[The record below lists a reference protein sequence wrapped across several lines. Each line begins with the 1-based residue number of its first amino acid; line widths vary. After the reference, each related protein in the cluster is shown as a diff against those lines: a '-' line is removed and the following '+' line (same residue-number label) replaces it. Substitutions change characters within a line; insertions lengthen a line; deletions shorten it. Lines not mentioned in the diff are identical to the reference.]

1 MNYARALTLLCF
13 AFLAPAAL
21 SAQSTASIS
30 GTVFTSDGS
39 LATDAEVSIVEL
51 RRTIKVGTDATFRF
65 PNLPAGHYHLQARS
79 ARSGS
84 SVADVRVAPGENAR
98 IELAVDPVLHSEE
111 IVVSASADSRR
122 ASEVYQPIAVVTEEE
137 LQRELEPTLGET
149 LNEESGVNSTF
160 FGQGSSRPIIRGLGS
175 DRIRILSD
183 GLGANDASNIS
194 PDHAVS
200 IDPGTAEQI
209 EILRGPAT
217 LLYGSNAVGGV
228 VNVIDEK
235 IPATVPAE
243 IGGDVD
249 LRVGS
254 VAEEINGGFDLSGGR
269 GSFAWTASAVLRETD
284 DYEIPG
290 AADEHDDEPHER
302 TGVVANSSLDSQTFT
317 LGGSFV
323 GSSGFLGI
331 SVNRFDTNY
340 GVPGHAS
347 HDEEGGAEEREEE
360 EEFVRIDLE
369 QQRIDLKGELTTLPG
384 FFRNARIRIGHTDY
398 EHTELEGKEIGTRFL
413 SDGIEARIDASHR
426 DIGTLRGS
434 MGVQY
439 QDVELQAIGEE
450 AFVPPNSTKS
460 AAVFAFEE
468 LTRGRF
474 DFQFGARYETQDV
487 STSADLPDRSFDGLS
502 GSVGT
507 IFRSSN
513 GSAIALS
520 LARAIRLPTA
530 TELYADGPHAATS
543 QYEIGDIDLNEEESL
558 GIDLSFR
565 KLIGRFR
572 GEINLF
578 QNYFN
583 GFIFDAPTGEEIDEL
598 PVFRYQQRDA
608 TFRGIE
614 VETHTEL
621 FHMGDTH
628 LELEAGGDYV
638 RASIDEGGDLP
649 RIPPLRMNVGLL
661 WTNGGFRGGADVR
674 HYFEQ
679 DEVAAFEESTDG
691 YTLVSANVG
700 YRWFTR
706 NLVHDVVLRGTNLT
720 DELARP
726 HVSPLK
732 ERAPLPG
739 RDFNLSYRLTF

>member
-1 MNYARALTLLCF
+1 MKSVRAFTLFCF
-13 AFLAPAAL
+13 AFLTAATL

-39 LATDAEVSIVEL
+39 LATDAEVTIIEL
-51 RRTIKVGTDATFRF
+51 RRTTKVGADAAFRF
-65 PNLPAGHYHLQARS
+65 PNLPAGHYHLQATS
-79 ARSGS
+79 VRSGS
-84 SVADVRVAPGENAR
+84 GVGDVRVSTGEAAR
-98 IELAVDPVLHSEE
+98 VEIAVDPVLHSEE

-122 ASEVYQPIAVVTEEE
+122 ASEVYQPIAVVTDEE
-137 LQRELEPTLGET
+137 LQRKLETTLGET
-149 LNEESGVNSTF
+149 LNDEPGVNSTF

-200 IDPGTAEQI
+200 IDPGSAEQI

-217 LLYGSNAVGGV
+217 LLYGSSAVGGV

-243 IGGDVD
+243 IGGEVD
-249 LRVGS
+249 LRLGS
-254 VAEEINGGFDLSGGR
+254 AADEISGGFDLRGGR
-269 GSFAWTASAVLRETD
+269 DRFAWTVSAVLRETD

-290 AADEHDDEPHER
+290 PADAHDDDPEEL
-302 TGVVANSSLDSQTFT
+302 TGVVENSSLDSQSFT
-317 LGGSFV
+317 AGGSFV
-323 GSSGFLGI
+323 GSNGFLGI
-331 SVNRFDTNY
+331 SLNRFDTNY
-340 GVPGHAS
+340 GVPGHA
-347 HDEEGGAEEREEE
+347 HHEEAGAVEEE

-398 EHTELEGKEIGTRFL
+398 EHTELEGSEVGTRFL

-434 MGVQY
+434 FGVQY
-439 QDVELQAIGEE
+439 QNVDLEAIGDE

-468 LTRGRF
+468 FTRGRF
-474 DFQFGARYETQDV
+474 DFQFGARYENQDV
-487 STSADLPDRSFDGLS
+487 STSAALPDRSFDGLS

-507 IFRSSN
+507 IFRSSKGN
-513 GSAIALS
+513 AIAIS
-520 LARAIRLPTA
+520 LARAVRVPTA

-543 QYEIGDIDLNEEESL
+543 QYEIGDIDLDEEESL

-578 QNYFN
+578 QNYFD
-583 GFIFDAPTGEEIDEL
+583 GFIYDGATGDEIEGL

-608 TFRGIE
+608 TFRGVE
-614 VETHTEL
+614 VDTHTEL
-621 FHMGDTH
+621 YHAGDTH
-628 LELEAGGDYV
+628 LELEAGGDFV
-638 RASIDEGGDLP
+638 RAQLDEGGDLP
-649 RIPPLRMNVGLL
+649 RIPPTRLNLGVVWRS
-661 WTNGGFRGGADVR
+661 GGVSGGAEVR

-679 DEVAAFEESTDG
+679 DRVAEFEEPTDG
-691 YTLVSANVG
+691 YTFLNANLG
-700 YRWFTR
+700 YRFFTGD
-706 NLVHDVVLRGTNLT
+706 LVHDVILRGTNLT
-720 DELARP
+720 DELARSQ
-726 HVSPLK
+726 VSPLK

-739 RDFNLSYRLTF
+739 RDINLSYRLTF